1 MLAASGGREVVRGK
15 VYNVLI
21 QVAGRYGRAT
31 PHIYTVPG
39 SMNMAYI
46 GASVAVDGRGKI
58 LVGQQAAELLGS
70 VALKGFLAHEMAH
83 LVSDNETLGCNDY
96 IVRDPQNEADADALA
111 ARTIGKRPVEAF
123 LARVLALTK
132 GQNWDAKRRLEVLRH
147 FN

>member
-1 MLAASGGREVVRGK
+1 MLATSGGREVVRGK

-21 QVAGRYGRAT
+21 QVAGRYGRAI

-46 GASVAVDGRGKI
+46 GASVAVDVRGKI
-58 LVGQQAAELLGS
+58 LVGQQAAERFGPT
-70 VALKGFLAHEMAH
+70 ALTGFFAHEMAH

-96 IVRDPQNEADADALA
+96 IVRDPQIEADADALA